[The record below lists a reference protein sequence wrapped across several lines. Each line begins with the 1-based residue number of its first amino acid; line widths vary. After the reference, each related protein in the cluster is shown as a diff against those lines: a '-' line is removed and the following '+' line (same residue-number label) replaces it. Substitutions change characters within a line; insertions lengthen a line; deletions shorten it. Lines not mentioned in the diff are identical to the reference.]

1 MAKMCGL
8 LGNKKKNNII
18 NKNIE
23 INDENIGKLEME
35 QKEPLLNED
44 NKEINNINI
53 NNNDEEEEKKEEDDK
68 IKIPKENF
76 PLVDDRPSDANEINS
91 QD

>member
-1 MAKMCGL
+1 MEKE
-8 LGNKKKNNII
+8 KNNII

-23 INDENIGKLEME
+23 INDENIEKLEMQ
-35 QKEPLLNED
+35 QKEPLLNEN
-44 NKEINNINI
+44 NKEINND
-53 NNNDEEEEKKEEDDK
+53 NNDQEEEKKEEDNK

-76 PLVDDRPSDANEINS
+76 PLVDDRPSDVNEINN